1 MVNGDVKLAPDA
13 GDRGLG
19 TATAANAEQDAPRIK
34 MMASIRLTA
43 RVFILV
49 SPVVLKGT
57 EHHLAGGNDST
68 D

>member
-19 TATAANAEQDAPRIK
+19 TATAANAEHDVPRTR
-34 MMASIRLTA
+34 MMVSIRLAA
-43 RVFILV
+43 RVLIACLQWF
-49 SPVVLKGT
+49 KGDGQSFGP
-57 EHHLAGGNDST
+57 EWNDSA